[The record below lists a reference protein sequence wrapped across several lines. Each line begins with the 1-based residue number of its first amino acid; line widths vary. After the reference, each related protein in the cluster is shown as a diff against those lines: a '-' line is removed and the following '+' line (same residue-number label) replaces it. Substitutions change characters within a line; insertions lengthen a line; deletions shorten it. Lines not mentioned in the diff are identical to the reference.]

1 MAKGEISDYYDRY
14 WNEFVTPHELDDQL
28 RSLYEAHVGPDDRCL
43 DVGCGDGRKSG
54 LWLVEHAGSYVGVD
68 VSEVAVD
75 AARRLGLDG
84 RRIDDAAELPFAD
97 GSFDVVVCT
106 EVLEH
111 LFAPQIAVAELRRV
125 LRPGGTLIV
134 TVPNVAY
141 WRKRLELSLLGRWDP
156 LGDALSV
163 AQPWRDPH
171 MRFFTRPALRR
182 LLVLSG
188 FESVRTGG
196 REGAFLCDI
205 PPFGRLFARRR
216 SGVYRALERRFPS
229 LLGIGLYAVAVKPDA

>member
-1 MAKGEISDYYDRY
+1 
-14 WNEFVTPHELDDQL
+14 
-28 RSLYEAHVGPDDRCL
+28 VGPADRSL

-54 LWLVEHAGSYVGVD
+54 LWLAEHAGSYVGVD
-68 VSEVAVD
+68 ISEAAVE
-75 AARRLGLDG
+75 AGRSFGLDC
-84 RRIDDAAELPFAD
+84 RQIDDASELPFAD

-111 LFAPQIAVAELRRV
+111 LFAPQETVGEIRRV
-125 LRPGGTLIV
+125 LRPAGTLIV

-141 WRKRLELSLLGRWDP
+141 WRKRLELALLGRWDP

-163 AQPWRDPH
+163 ERPWRDPH
-171 MRFFTRPALRR
+171 LRFFTRPTLKR

-188 FESVRTGG
+188 FESVRVRG

-205 PPFGRLFARRR
+205 PPFGRLFRRRR
-216 SGVYRALERRFPS
+216 SFVYRALERRFPG
-229 LLGIGLYAVAVKPDA
+229 LLGIGLSAVAVKPDA